1 MKSIVTRTLTCSAA
15 AALLAFLPA
24 AEAPAHGGGNW
35 DAFTIDTVN
44 DNARGRTR
52 DAQLL
57 LSDVILGRDGKEE
70 WPLSSLKRA
79 RDELITVKEEVDE
92 VLEHYVLDG
101 TNIQIPASLH
111 AEPRAGRT
119 VAASG
124 ALNAGIALLDYAAA
138 FEKADDFIAEFYS
151 GGLAAKLYEL
161 LEAHGDRMD
170 LYAELTRHDE

>member
-1 MKSIVTRTLTCSAA
+1 MNSIVTKTLTCFAA

-24 AEAPAHGGGNW
+24 GEAPAHGGGNW

-44 DNARGRTR
+44 DNARGRAR

-57 LSDVILGRDGKEE
+57 SSEVILGRAGTDE
-70 WPLSSLKRA
+70 WPLASLRRA
-79 RDELITVKEEVDE
+79 RDELITIKEEVDE

-101 TNIQIPASLH
+101 MNLQVPETLH

-124 ALNAGIALLDYAAA
+124 ALNAGIALLDHAAS
-138 FEKADDFIAEFYS
+138 FENADDLVAEFYA
-151 GGLAAKLYEL
+151 GGLVAKLYEL

-170 LYAELTRHDE
+170 LYAALTRDEE

>member
-1 MKSIVTRTLTCSAA
+1 MKSIVTKTLTCFAA
-15 AALLAFLPA
+15 ATLLTILPA
-24 AEAPAHGGGNW
+24 GEVPAHGGGNW

-44 DNARGRTR
+44 DNARGRAR

-57 LSDVILGRDGKEE
+57 LSEVIVGRAGKDE
-70 WPLSSLKRA
+70 WPLASLKRT

-101 TNIQIPASLH
+101 LNLQVPDSLQ

-124 ALNAGIALLDYAAA
+124 ALNAGIALLDYAAS
-138 FEKADDFIAEFYS
+138 FEKAENFVAEFYA
-151 GGLAAKLYEL
+151 GGLAARLYEL

-170 LYAELTRHDE
+170 LYAVLTRDAE